1 MKVSLVIPVLRG
13 GAAWQI
19 CLAHVAALNPQP
31 HEVIVVADGDP
42 ADAAAVT
49 FPVTLLVAPAPRG
62 PAWARNWG
70 AQVATGDV
78 LFFVDADVALPVEA
92 VAQVTA
98 AFAAESTVAA
108 LIGSYDD
115 APAAPNFC
123 SQYKNLLHH
132 YVHQTG
138 APDAFTFWG
147 ACGAVRR
154 TLFWAVGGFDVGYAR
169 PSIED
174 IELGYRLR
182 AAGYTIRLVKTLQVK
197 HLKQW
202 TPVSLIRTDI
212 WQRAVPWAQLIL
224 HTRAMPNDLNL
235 GHSQRFSVGL
245 SLLLPP
251 LLLLALFIPAAGW
264 LLLLKVVA
272 LLGLNWGIYR
282 FFWQRRGGGFALAAL
297 PWHWLYFMY
306 SGLAFAGVFLHVWW
320 EKRVGKPVD
329 VSV

>member
-13 GAAWQI
+13 GAAWQS
-19 CLAHVAALNPQP
+19 CLAHVAALDPPP

-42 ADAAAVT
+42 ADAAV
-49 FPVTLLVAPAPRG
+49 VTLPATVLVAPTTRG

-78 LFFVDADVALPVEA
+78 LFFVDADVALPADA
-92 VAQVTA
+92 VAHVA
-98 AFAAESTVAA
+98 AVFAAEPEVAA

-138 APDAFTFWG
+138 ARAAFTFWG
-147 ACGAVRR
+147 ACGAIRR
-154 TLFWAVGGFDVGYAR
+154 SVFWAVGGFDVGYAR

-182 AAGYTIRLVKTLQVK
+182 AAGYAIRLDKTLQVK
-197 HLKQW
+197 HLKCW
-202 TPVSLIRTDI
+202 TPVSLIRTDV
-212 WQRAVPWAQLIL
+212 WQRAIPWARLIL
-224 HTRAMPNDLNL
+224 QARAMPNDLNL
-235 GHSQRFSVGL
+235 GHRQRLSVAL
-245 SLLLPP
+245 SLLLP
-251 LLLLALFIPAAGW
+251 LLLLLTLFVPTAGW
-264 LLLLKVVA
+264 LLLLKVAA
-272 LLGLNWGIYR
+272 LVGLNWALYR
-282 FFWQRRGGGFALAAL
+282 FLWQRRGVWFALAAL
-297 PWHWLYFMY
+297 LWHWLYFMY
-306 SGLAFAGVFLHVWW
+306 SGLAFALVLLHVGW